1 VCHCKAAS
9 STAACYC
16 STQSFLA
23 PSSNQPVT
31 VVKCNCV
38 MACTCISH
46 CVLKH
51 AKRAKCAFKASQ
63 LSGLACADLSCAMLC
78 CTLLC
83 YALCGHIGVVCTL
96 QVQKQCSCGTGG
108 LTGFNVAKDLLK
120 LDFSSPEEA
129 PEEFRAVVFNA
140 PPAKKGMR
148 MPSLTALEIQTQGNK
163 TFAHLRM

>member
-1 VCHCKAAS
+1 
-9 STAACYC
+9 
-16 STQSFLA
+16 
-23 PSSNQPVT
+23 
-31 VVKCNCV
+31 
-38 MACTCISH
+38 
-46 CVLKH
+46 
-51 AKRAKCAFKASQ
+51 
-63 LSGLACADLSCAMLC
+63 MLYSA
-78 CTLLC
+78 LLC
-83 YALCGHIGVVCTL
+83 SVWPHRCGLHT